1 MKALKSVSAFALA
14 AVLLVSCKQ
23 NSNKQEEENM
33 PADSTAVEQVS
44 SNENNTNEVAGV
56 MQTAT
61 FQVEGMSCAIGCAKM
76 IEGKLSKMEGVKT
89 AKVDFDSK
97 TATVEFDDAKQNPD
111 AMKKMV
117 ETLAK
122 GAYKVENM
130 QVAAQETKT
139 EEKVSERFDK

>member
-23 NSNKQEEENM
+23 NSNKQEEENIS
-33 PADSTAVEQVS
+33 ADSTAVEQVS

-76 IEGKLSKMEGVKT
+76 IEGKLSKMDGVKT

-117 ETLAK
+117 EELAK

-130 QVAAQETKT
+130 QVATQETKT
-139 EEKVSERFDK
+139 EEKVS